1 LEKERQAVG
10 QFLKLHPDSQPPKEK
25 EAGMET
31 EMAEKKKVKVGLRQ
45 VTFELPVEE
54 EEEGEEEDFG
64 DEEEDDSDYLP
75 GDEPE
80 QKFQKELTDEDFPP
94 IAFLQQSGKDAEELS
109 NGDDHEVDMEMSDG
123 DDKELEK
130 QIRQEA
136 ILENELKKTLK
147 EEYEGQ
153 GRPGV
158 TEKKISEKEFNSIIE
173 GHLSEMKKE
182 GKKVASAP
190 VQKPE
195 VKSFTAKGGGQVI
208 FYFGGAKP
216 EGSKKARMVKEGFK
230 EGKERPEEMAEGRKE
245 EEELEE
251 EYSNC
256 SADEGEEEENEEGAE
271 EEDDA
276 DLDAEEKHDKYLKS
290 LGLTVK
296 MPLDQRIERDTKLPD
311 TLCGLK
317 VFKRTLLPQIMFK
330 DDLAAQEAIYYEEEV
345 DFSQPPENFDGKCI
359 REPIISFEPTH
370 TILSRLE
377 ALKGATVVREV
388 NMKKPK
394 KNPNK
399 DKRKKKQ
406 VDPQESMTDVPKK
419 TPEASKQEGEGEGEE
434 DEEEESVSLVKV
446 RGETGEQR
454 KVRKELVKK
463 QKEERKDK
471 KKRFKEKYEML
482 KKSYL
487 TQNLQHIK
495 TDHTHGLP
503 VYKIA

>member
-1 LEKERQAVG
+1 
-10 QFLKLHPDSQPPKEK
+10 
-25 EAGMET
+25 
-31 EMAEKKKVKVGLRQ
+31 
-45 VTFELPVEE
+45 VTFDIPAEASD
-54 EEEGEEEDFG
+54 EGEEEEFG

-75 GDEPE
+75 GENPKQE
-80 QKFQKELTDEDFPP
+80 FQKELTDEDFPP
-94 IAFLQQSGKDAEELS
+94 ISFLQQNDKDAEELS
-109 NGDDHEVDMEMSDG
+109 NEEDHQVDMGMSDD

-130 QIRQEA
+130 KIKHEVMM
-136 ILENELKKTLK
+136 ENELKKTLK
-147 EEYEGQ
+147 EEYEDKSK
-153 GRPGV
+153 PGFS
-158 TEKKISEKEFNSIIE
+158 EKKISEKEFNSIIE

-182 GKKVASAP
+182 GKKVAPAP
-190 VQKPE
+190 AQKPE
-195 VKSFTAKGGGQVI
+195 VKTFTAKGGGQVI

-216 EGSKKARMVKEGFK
+216 EGSKKSKMLKEGLKDAK
-230 EGKERPEEMAEGRKE
+230 EKPEGVLNDEKE
-245 EEELEE
+245 EEEMEE

-256 SADEGEEEENEEGAE
+256 SADEGEEEEDGEGE
-271 EEDDA
+271 EEEEDA
-276 DLDAEEKHDKYLKS
+276 DLDPEEKHDKYLKS
-290 LGLTVK
+290 IGLTVK

-330 DDLAAQEAIYYEEEV
+330 DDIAAQEAIYYEEEV
-345 DFSQPPENFDGKCI
+345 DFSKPPEIFDGKCI

-394 KNPNK
+394 KINNK

-406 VDPQESMTDVPKK
+406 TDAEELKSDSLKK
-419 TPEASKQEGEGEGEE
+419 TTEVTNQEGEVPAEGES
-434 DEEEESVSLVKV
+434 EEESVSLVKV
-446 RGETGEQR
+446 RGETAEQR

-471 KKRFKEKYEML
+471 KKKFKEKYELL

-503 VYKIA
+503 VYKIN